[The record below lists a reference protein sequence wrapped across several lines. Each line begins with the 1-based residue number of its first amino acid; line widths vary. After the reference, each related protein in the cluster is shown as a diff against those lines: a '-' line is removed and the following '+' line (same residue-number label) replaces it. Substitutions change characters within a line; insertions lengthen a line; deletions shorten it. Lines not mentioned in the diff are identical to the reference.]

1 MNKIKSFKNQ
11 YFICKSQLLAFG
23 FKFIFLYS
31 FIAMNSLVSNAT
43 EWKLVPNDSTQQSSI
58 KQNTNFE
65 PVSTHVSQTQQTV
78 WNAVPLNKNIEEP
91 AVPAQDLNSL
101 ASSSNINKINNAT
114 YGGFRDLYRNGRWRP
129 SISTIAPMGYGPK
142 GLMAGFGF
150 SGSDCTIESKQCIT
164 QSTPT
169 ITSIQ
174 EIGEAVL
181 DSYIGF
187 GDPLNGVSV
196 LISNITQN
204 TVRQGQSGK
213 YLGGNQTGVSISR
226 NLGPDTAIKIGTE
239 GMIRWGGSRNLDSD
253 RPKSAFGVISHRISL
268 KPEPSDSFDTS
279 TRWFSDLYLTLGVGN
294 GQYRPLDQVISSQIQ
309 YAKDAGCF
317 DGSRQCNDMQRR
329 DAFLKGTE
337 WGNYYPLGVLTLAV
351 TDQAHLIT
359 EWWGRNLNVSLSLQ
373 PFKEIGWTITPGIG
387 NLIANSDYG
396 NNVNIPACR
405 QCDMGDAITTRPLF
419 YLRSMLNI
427 KF

>member
-1 MNKIKSFKNQ
+1 MTTIKSLKCP
-11 YFICKSQLLAFG
+11 YFDKFYFLVFR
-23 FKFIFLYS
+23 FKFICL
-31 FIAMNSLVSNAT
+31 FIAVLPGSLLANAT
-43 EWKLVPNDSTQQSSI
+43 EWKLVPSDSTQQNSI
-58 KQNTNFE
+58 KQKSNFE
-65 PVSTHVSQTQQTV
+65 PASTDLPQTQPTV
-78 WNAVPLNKNIEEP
+78 WSVVPLNKSIEEP
-91 AVPAQDLNSL
+91 TVLDRGLNSL
-101 ASSSNINKINNAT
+101 ANTNSIKNIT
-114 YGGFRDLYRNGRWRP
+114 YGGFRDLYRGGRWLP
-129 SISTIAPMGYGPK
+129 SISTTVPMGYGAK
-142 GLMAGFGF
+142 GVMAGFGF
-150 SGSDCTIESKQCIT
+150 SGSDCTIESKQCINHP
-164 QSTPT
+164 TPT

-204 TVRQGQSGK
+204 TIRQGQSGK

-226 NLGPDTAIKIGTE
+226 NIGPDTAIKIGTE
-239 GMIRWGGSRNLDSD
+239 GMIRWGGPRNLDSD
-253 RPKSAFGVISHRISL
+253 RPKSAFGVISHRITL
-268 KPEPSDSFDTS
+268 RPEPTDPFDTS
-279 TRWFSDLYLTLGVGN
+279 TRWFSDLYLTVGVGN
-294 GQYRPLDQVISSQIQ
+294 GQYRPLDQVISAQIQ
-309 YAKDAGCF
+309 YAKDAGCW
-317 DGSRQCNDMQRR
+317 DGRRKCNDMQWR

-373 PFKEIGWTITPGIG
+373 PFKEIGWTITPGVG
-387 NLIANSDYG
+387 NLIPNSDYG

-405 QCDMGDAITTRPLF
+405 QCDMGEAITTRPLF

>member
-1 MNKIKSFKNQ
+1 MTNIKSLKPPHYINKF
-11 YFICKSQLLAFG
+11 YFLAFG
-23 FKFIFLYS
+23 FKFIFL
-31 FIAMNSLVSNAT
+31 FVAIAFNSLLVNAT
-43 EWKLVPNDSTQQSSI
+43 EWRLVPNDLTQQSSI
-58 KQNTNFE
+58 KQKGVFE
-65 PVSTHVSQTQQTV
+65 PASTDLPQTQPAV
-78 WNAVPLNKNIEEP
+78 WSAVPLNKSIEEP
-91 AVPAQDLNSL
+91 TVLDRGLNSL
-101 ASSSNINKINNAT
+101 ANSNSIKNIT
-114 YGGFRDLYRNGRWRP
+114 YGGFRDLYRGGRWLP
-129 SISTIAPMGYGPK
+129 SISTIVPMGYGAK
-142 GLMAGFGF
+142 GVMAGFGF
-150 SGSDCTIESKQCIT
+150 SGSDCTIESKQCINHP
-164 QSTPT
+164 TPT

-187 GDPLNGVSV
+187 GDPLNAVSV

-204 TVRQGQSGK
+204 TIRQGQTGK
-213 YLGGNQTGVSISR
+213 YLGGNQTGVAISR
-226 NLGPDTAIKIGTE
+226 NIGPDTAIKIGTE
-239 GMIRWGGSRNLDSD
+239 GMIRWGGSRNLDAD
-253 RPKSAFGVISHRISL
+253 RPKSAYGVISHRIAL
-268 KPEPSDSFDTS
+268 KPEPSDPFDTS

-294 GQYRPLDQVISSQIQ
+294 GQYRPLDQVISAQIQ
-309 YAKDAGCF
+309 YAKDAGCW
-317 DGSRQCNDMQRR
+317 DGRRQCSGAQTR

-373 PFKEIGWTITPGIG
+373 PFKEIGWTITPGVG
-387 NLIANSDYG
+387 NLIPNSDYG

-405 QCDMGDAITTRPLF
+405 QCDMGEAITTRPLF